1 MEQRVFGLNALEAY
15 VFLTILALF
24 ILAIIVFVV
33 VLSCK
38 LHNARCTIAEL
49 REKVTCVSTQ
59 RLTILQKYYQHVSD
73 ANEELIKGIAKPTN
87 IKIENYR

>member
-1 MEQRVFGLNALEAY
+1 MEKIVFGLNALEAY

-24 ILAIIVFVV
+24 ILAVIVFVV

-49 REKVTCVSTQ
+49 REKATRISTQ
-59 RLTILQKYYQHVSD
+59 RLTILREYYQQMSD
-73 ANEELIKGIAKPTN
+73 TNEELIKGIAKQTN
-87 IKIENYR
+87 IKIKNYR

>member
-1 MEQRVFGLNALEAY
+1 MEKIVFGLNALEAY

-24 ILAIIVFVV
+24 ILAVIVFVV

-38 LHNARCTIAEL
+38 LHRCTIAEL
-49 REKVTCVSTQ
+49 REKATRISTQ
-59 RLTILQKYYQHVSD
+59 RLTILREYYQQMSD
-73 ANEELIKGIAKPTN
+73 TNEELIKGIAKQTN